1 MVHVLFIRSKLWHG
15 AVCCFRKPAHTDYKR
30 HQLHLSL
37 FVYVYSCK
45 NINSFGNTQL
55 FQCNIFFF
63 EPPLKRR
70 PKKNGRKDSGVPP
83 PAVCVGP
90 KRFYTN
96 HISFLFSLRPGTF
109 YYLYMALHKS
119 QTRYKVNEYGER
131 TDEGN
136 QHCHQQSPHNDTENF
151 V

>member
-1 MVHVLFIRSKLWHG
+1 MIHVLFIRSELWHG
-15 AVCCFRKPAHTDYKR
+15 AVCCFRKPAHTCYKR

-55 FQCNIFFF
+55 FPCNIFFF

-70 PKKNGRKDSGVPP
+70 PKKEREERLWCPP

-109 YYLYMALHKS
+109 YYPYVALHKS
-119 QTRYKVNEYGER
+119 QTRYKVNEYECCSP
-131 TDEGN
+131 DEGN
-136 QHCHQQSPHNDTENF
+136 QQSPHNDTENF

>member
-1 MVHVLFIRSKLWHG
+1 MPIGGLKWISDTPKMPIGGLKWISDTPEMPIGGLKPLYKEREERLW
-15 AVCCFRKPAHTDYKR
+15 C
-30 HQLHLSL
+30 
-37 FVYVYSCK
+37 
-45 NINSFGNTQL
+45 
-55 FQCNIFFF
+55 
-63 EPPLKRR
+63 
-70 PKKNGRKDSGVPP
+70 PP

-109 YYLYMALHKS
+109 YYLYVALHKS

-136 QHCHQQSPHNDTENF
+136 QHCHQQNPHNDTENF

>member
-1 MVHVLFIRSKLWHG
+1 MCLRL
-15 AVCCFRKPAHTDYKR
+15 
-30 HQLHLSL
+30 QLQK
-37 FVYVYSCK
+37 Y
-45 NINSFGNTQL
+45 Q
-55 FQCNIFFF
+55 FFWQYATFSVQYLHF

-119 QTRYKVNEYGER
+119 QTRYKVNEYECCS

-136 QHCHQQSPHNDTENF
+136 QQNPHNDTENF

>member
-1 MVHVLFIRSKLWHG
+1 MIHVLFIRSKLWHG
-15 AVCCFRKPAHTDYKR
+15 AVRCSQEPAHTDYKR

-55 FQCNIFFF
+55 FPCNIFFF
-63 EPPLKRR
+63 KPPLKRR
-70 PKKNGRKDSGVPP
+70 PKKNGRKDSGVLLPLS
-83 PAVCVGP
+83 VSG
-90 KRFYTN
+90 RNGFTL
-96 HISFLFSLRPGTF
+96 ITSLFLFSLRPGTF
-109 YYLYMALHKS
+109 YYLYVALHKS
-119 QTRYKVNEYGER
+119 QTRYKVNEYECCS

-136 QHCHQQSPHNDTENF
+136 QQNPHNDTENF